1 MKNKKGFTLIEI
13 LCVIVIIGILSVIA
27 TISIVNLSSKSKDNL
42 YCAKIQLIENIS
54 ESYCIKYELE
64 LNNSNELYNGYKSLK
79 IKVNTLVMAGKLE
92 PDKGNDVI
100 NPKDNTVMNDIDII
114 LYLKNNQIKAEIP
127 NNICEKQHFML
138 EYSKKGRIQ
147 DEMCM
152 FNRQTQC
159 W

>member
-27 TISIVNLSSKSKDNL
+27 TVSIVNLSSKSKNNL
-42 YCAKIQLIENIS
+42 YCAKIELIENIA
-54 ESYCIKYELE
+54 ESYGIKYELE

-127 NNICEKQHFML
+127 NNICEK
-138 EYSKKGRIQ
+138 
-147 DEMCM
+147 
-152 FNRQTQC
+152 
-159 W
+159 

>member
-1 MKNKKGFTLIEI
+1 MKNKKGFTLIEL
-13 LCVIVIIGILSVIA
+13 LCVIVLIGILSVIA
-27 TISIVNLSSKSKDNL
+27 TISIVNLSSKSKENL
-42 YCAKIQLIENIS
+42 YCAKIELIENIA
-54 ESYCIKYELE
+54 ESYGIKYELE

-127 NNICEKQHFML
+127 NNICEK
-138 EYSKKGRIQ
+138 
-147 DEMCM
+147 
-152 FNRQTQC
+152 
-159 W
+159 

>member
-42 YCAKIQLIENIS
+42 YCAKIELIENIA
-54 ESYCIKYELE
+54 ESYGIKYELE

-114 LYLKNNQIKAEIP
+114 LYLKNNYK
-127 NNICEKQHFML
+127 L
-138 EYSKKGRIQ
+138 IQ
-147 DEMCM
+147 
-152 FNRQTQC
+152 N
-159 W
+159 

>member
-13 LCVIVIIGILSVIA
+13 LCVIVLIGILSVIA
-27 TISIVNLSSKSKDNL
+27 TVSIVNLSSKSKENL
-42 YCAKIQLIENIS
+42 YCAKIELIENIA
-54 ESYCIKYELE
+54 ESYGIKYELE

-79 IKVNTLVMAGKLE
+79 IKVNTLVDAGKLE

-127 NNICEKQHFML
+127 NNICEK
-138 EYSKKGRIQ
+138 
-147 DEMCM
+147 
-152 FNRQTQC
+152 
-159 W
+159 

>member
-42 YCAKIQLIENIS
+42 YCAKIDLIENIA
-54 ESYCIKYELE
+54 ESYGIKYELE

-92 PDKGNDVI
+92 PDKKNDVI
-100 NPKDNTVMNDIDII
+100 NPKDNTIMNDIDII

-127 NNICEKQHFML
+127 NNICEK
-138 EYSKKGRIQ
+138 
-147 DEMCM
+147 
-152 FNRQTQC
+152 
-159 W
+159 

>member
-42 YCAKIQLIENIS
+42 YCAKIDLIENIA
-54 ESYCIKYELE
+54 ESYGIKYELE

-79 IKVNTLVMAGKLE
+79 IKVSSLVEAGKLD
-92 PDKGNDVI
+92 PDKKNDVI

-127 NNICEKQHFML
+127 NNICEK
-138 EYSKKGRIQ
+138 
-147 DEMCM
+147 
-152 FNRQTQC
+152 
-159 W
+159 

>member
-27 TISIVNLSSKSKDNL
+27 TISIVNLSSKSKNNL
-42 YCAKIQLIENIS
+42 YCAKIELIENIA
-54 ESYCIKYELE
+54 ESYGIKYELE

-92 PDKGNDVI
+92 PDKKNDVI
-100 NPKDNTVMNDIDII
+100 NPKDNTIMNDIDII

-127 NNICEKQHFML
+127 NNICEK
-138 EYSKKGRIQ
+138 
-147 DEMCM
+147 
-152 FNRQTQC
+152 
-159 W
+159 

>member
-1 MKNKKGFTLIEI
+1 MKNKQGFTLIEI

-27 TISIVNLSSKSKDNL
+27 TVSIVNLSSKSKNNL
-42 YCAKIQLIENIS
+42 YCAKIELIENIA
-54 ESYCIKYELE
+54 ESYGIKYELE

-127 NNICEKQHFML
+127 NNICEK
-138 EYSKKGRIQ
+138 
-147 DEMCM
+147 
-152 FNRQTQC
+152 
-159 W
+159 

>member
-42 YCAKIQLIENIS
+42 YCAKIELIENIA
-54 ESYCIKYELE
+54 ESYGIKYELE

-79 IKVNTLVMAGKLE
+79 IKVSSLVEAGKLD
-92 PDKGNDVI
+92 PDKKNDVI

-127 NNICEKQHFML
+127 NNICEK
-138 EYSKKGRIQ
+138 
-147 DEMCM
+147 
-152 FNRQTQC
+152 
-159 W
+159 

>member
-13 LCVIVIIGILSVIA
+13 LCVIVLIGILSVIA
-27 TISIVNLSSKSKDNL
+27 TVSIVNLSSKSKNNL
-42 YCAKIQLIENIS
+42 YCAKIELIENIA
-54 ESYCIKYELE
+54 ESYGIKYELE

-79 IKVNTLVMAGKLE
+79 IKVNTLVDAGKLE

-127 NNICEKQHFML
+127 NNICEK
-138 EYSKKGRIQ
+138 
-147 DEMCM
+147 
-152 FNRQTQC
+152 
-159 W
+159 

>member
-27 TISIVNLSSKSKDNL
+27 TISIVNLSSKSKNNL
-42 YCAKIQLIENIS
+42 YCAKIELIENIA
-54 ESYCIKYELE
+54 ESYGIKYELE

-92 PDKGNDVI
+92 PDKKNDVI

-127 NNICEKQHFML
+127 NNICEK
-138 EYSKKGRIQ
+138 
-147 DEMCM
+147 
-152 FNRQTQC
+152 
-159 W
+159 